1 MTQSTR
7 PRSRGF
13 SRARRT
19 LVGVTETAILLSSVA
34 YLFVGEFWTLVVWEA
49 VTLVYLLGGL
59 VATWPGHQ
67 VDESKSAL
75 REVERWSWL
84 LPLVASVTGA
94 YSAVVALVAQADGGG
109 ALLFAI
115 TASIGVVLSWT
126 LLQVGFAH
134 TYWAADGG
142 GRRRGVRFPGKRQPV
157 LIDYLYF
164 SFTIGTAFATSDAQV
179 ESLGV
184 RRVVM
189 LHSILSF
196 FYNALV
202 VAVAFQVLQQ
212 VIRN

>member
-1 MTQSTR
+1 MHQSTAS
-7 PRSRGF
+7 RSAQPWG
-13 SRARRT
+13 RRF
-19 LVGVTETAILLSSVA
+19 LVAATETAILLSSVA
-34 YLFVGEFWTLVVWEA
+34 YLFVGQFWTLVLWEA
-49 VTLVYLLGGL
+49 VTLAYLLGGL
-59 VATWPGHQ
+59 IATWSGRRT
-67 VDESKSAL
+67 DESKSAL
-75 REVERWSWL
+75 QEFKRWSWL
-84 LPLVASVTGA
+84 LPLVASATGA

-109 ALLFAI
+109 GALPFAV
-115 TASIGVVLSWT
+115 TASIGVALSWT

-142 GRRRGVRFPGKRQPV
+142 GRRRGVRFPGKRTPA

-179 ESLGV
+179 ESLAV

-212 VIRN
+212 IIRN

>member
-1 MTQSTR
+1 MTHHTR
-7 PRSRGF
+7 PGPQGASRTL
-13 SRARRT
+13 RT
-19 LVGVTETAILLSSVA
+19 LVTATEAAILLSSVA
-34 YLFVGEFWTLVVWEA
+34 YLFVGEFWTLVVWET
-49 VTLVYLLGGL
+49 VTSAYLLGGL
-59 VATWPGHQ
+59 VVTWPGRR
-67 VDESKSAL
+67 VDESRSTL

-84 LPLVASVTGA
+84 LPLVASATGA

-109 ALLFAI
+109 ALPFAI
-115 TASIGVVLSWT
+115 TASVGVVLSWT

-142 GRRRGVRFPGKRQPV
+142 GRRRGVRFPGKRQPA

-212 VIRN
+212 VIRG